1 MNIASV
7 LPMKFISFS
16 FFSRVSVTGK
26 LRIKLVDPLLT
37 SIFILNLIPGSVDI
51 SPPFFSFYVL
61 HSNYVSSL
69 YFIDYNWGSLSI
81 KNLMKNE
88 IKKQRPSIT
97 KRKVKDKCFMP
108 QMLIKYLL
116 ISGPCHKHGGYS
128 DDLTK
133 RAEKLLSDFGTAT
146 NTTIAQV

>member
-1 MNIASV
+1 MNIANVPST
-7 LPMKFISFS
+7 KFISFS

-26 LRIKLVDPLLT
+26 PRIKPVDPLLT
-37 SIFILNLIPGSVDI
+37 SIFILNLIPSSVDI
-51 SPPFFSFYVL
+51 SPPFFFFYVL

-69 YFIDYNWGSLSI
+69 YFIEYNWGSLSI

-88 IKKQRPSIT
+88 IKQRPSIT

-116 ISGPCHKHGGYS
+116 ISSPCHKHGGYS

-133 RAEKLLSDFGTAT
+133 KAEKLLSDFRTVT